1 MGIGSV
7 IYSNMKNL
15 LLLFGFIIISLISCS
30 SKRSFTKAVKRSIS
44 SVVQIRIYKR
54 DIDSSFVL
62 SKTGSGVIIKE
73 NGYIV
78 TCNHITT
85 EADSIVVV
93 TPTDTLGARY
103 IGSNPKLD
111 IALIKAL
118 SNKSLT
124 AIKIGSSSELERG
137 DEILNIGY
145 PINLGI
151 TVNSGIVSGWM
162 KYPDP
167 NTIDMTYIQTDAVL
181 NPGNSGGALINMK
194 GELVGINGMLVSM
207 TGFYMGYSF
216 SIPIDAVLP
225 TLENMIETDQKDTLT
240 KN

>member
-7 IYSNMKNL
+7 IYSSMKNL

-54 DIDSSFVL
+54 DLDSSFVL

-85 EADSIVVV
+85 ESDSIVVV

-103 IGSNPKLD
+103 VGSNPKMD

-118 SNKSLT
+118 TNKSLIP
-124 AIKIGSSSELERG
+124 IKIGSSTILERG

-162 KYPDP
+162 KYPDS
-167 NTIDMTYIQTDAVL
+167 NSIDMTYIQTDAVL
-181 NPGNSGGALINMK
+181 NPGNSGGALVNIQ

-225 TLENMIETDQKDTLT
+225 TLENMIDRDQEDTLT